1 MLDYRDLRRGDD
13 RLARWKDDADREAV
27 RKQDSSDVVALEQQA
42 TAPAQMAELQAEVEA
57 LKAHC
62 EERLR
67 EIAETVIETV
77 DNLRDGIE
85 NLHAKSSTLRE
96 QVANAASREEL
107 DRRLESE
114 RSARASAITNAVA
127 KCQEQ
132 LARNEQRALTSEQQM
147 FAAIVSRFL
156 GHGVAVKV
164 PMLRGTYDPRT
175 TYSAL
180 DVIAKDGGI
189 YIAKQDAPGTC
200 PGEGWQI
207 ASMRGERGRQGER
220 GLPGAQGPAGAP
232 GVPAPQPI
240 GFEVDTD
247 NYMVKLRWSD
257 AGVTLLNVRP
267 LFEAFAAEIS

>member
-1 MLDYRDLRRGDD
+1 MLDYRDLRRSDD
-13 RLARWKDDADREAV
+13 SLARWKDDADREAV
-27 RKQDSSDVVALEQQA
+27 RMQDCSDIEHALEQQA
-42 TAPAQMAELQAEVEA
+42 NAAAQMAELQAEVEA

-77 DNLRDGIE
+77 DSLRDSIE
-85 NLHAKSSTLRE
+85 NLHAKSSTVRE

-114 RSARASAITNAVA
+114 RSARASAITDAVA
-127 KCQEQ
+127 KCHEQ
-132 LARNEQRALTSEQQM
+132 LARNEQRSMTSEQQM

-180 DVIAKDGGI
+180 DVIAKVAESTLPSRTRPVCVQVKRTLFQNVLGSRNDMTT
-189 YIAKQDAPGTC
+189 APRE
-200 PGEGWQI
+200 PARKAA
-207 ASMRGERGRQGER
+207 ASRRRAR
-220 GLPGAQGPAGAP
+220 
-232 GVPAPQPI
+232 
-240 GFEVDTD
+240 F
-247 NYMVKLRWSD
+247 
-257 AGVTLLNVRP
+257 
-267 LFEAFAAEIS
+267 

>member
-27 RKQDSSDVVALEQQA
+27 RMQDSSDIELALEQQA
-42 TAPAQMAELQAEVEA
+42 KAAAQMAELQAKVEA
-57 LKAHC
+57 LEAHC

-77 DNLRDGIE
+77 DNLKDGIE
-85 NLHAKSSTLRE
+85 NLHAKSSTVRE

-114 RSARASAITNAVA
+114 RSARANAITNAVA
-127 KCQEQ
+127 KCHEQ
-132 LARNEQRALTSEQQM
+132 LARSEQRAMTSEQQM

-156 GHGVAVKV
+156 GQGVAVKV

-200 PGEGWQI
+200 PGEGWRTRF
-207 ASMRGERGRQGER
+207 ASWADGVGRAGGESLIRAHPGQNPAEAQWRWRGQRSEPVVE
-220 GLPGAQGPAGAP
+220 AP
-232 GVPAPQPI
+232 
-240 GFEVDTD
+240 
-247 NYMVKLRWSD
+247 
-257 AGVTLLNVRP
+257 RP
-267 LFEAFAAEIS
+267 